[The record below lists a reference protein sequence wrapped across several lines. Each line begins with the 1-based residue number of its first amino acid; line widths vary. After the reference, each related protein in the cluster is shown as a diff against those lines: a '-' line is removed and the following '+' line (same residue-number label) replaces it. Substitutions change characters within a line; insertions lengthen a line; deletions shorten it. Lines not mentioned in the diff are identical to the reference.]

1 MVVPARAVVETA
13 SAGGWTRQANLQ
25 QQKMKRIRGQRLG
38 VVGVGRIGTAVILRA
53 KAFGFALSFYD
64 PGLPAGAEKGL
75 GVARADSFE
84 ELVAGSDAITFHCPY
99 SASSRHLP
107 KAGNM
112 PPAGTGLVVV
122 NCARGGL
129 IEEAALIDALASVA
143 VRGAALDCLE
153 GEPTPAIE
161 PLLAAQRAG
170 ANLLLTPHSA
180 FYSDEA
186 FTEMRHLAARE
197 VRRVLLGE
205 PPNYQV
211 N

>member
-1 MVVPARAVVETA
+1 MADA
-13 SAGGWTRQANLQ
+13 SRRQ
-25 QQKMKRIRGQRLG
+25 
-38 VVGVGRIGTAVILRA
+38 
-53 KAFGFALSFYD
+53 
-64 PGLPAGAEKGL
+64 
-75 GVARADSFE
+75 
-84 ELVAGSDAITFHCPY
+84 
-99 SASSRHLP
+99 
-107 KAGNM
+107 
-112 PPAGTGLVVV
+112 VVV

-129 IEEAALIDALASVA
+129 IEEAALVDALASGA

-153 GEPTPAIE
+153 DEPTPAIE

-205 PPNYQV
+205 PPAYQV